1 MRIWLL
7 IACLLTAIAPAG
19 AQSPDP
25 LLRQALAGAN
35 RTPAFVARDTA
46 RHPQEELGFFGIT
59 PHSVVIEV
67 WPAGGYWTEFLA
79 PYLRDQGK
87 YYAAVP
93 PPGPNPSAKAV
104 PAFWQKL
111 AGDPKS
117 YGKAGLTIFGLD
129 HYDMLP
135 PQPGTADLVVTFR
148 NYHDWMRDG
157 WADQALAG
165 FFRVL
170 KPGGILGIEDHR
182 GSSDRPQ
189 DPKAGTGYVRQ
200 DYMIEKAKQAGF
212 ELVASSEINAN
223 PKDTHDWPEGVW
235 TLPPTFRMGDVDRAK
250 YAAIGEGDNFVLKF
264 RKPMK

>member
-1 MRIWLL
+1 MRVLLL
-7 IACLLTAIAPAG
+7 IAFLAAALAPAR
-19 AQSPDP
+19 AQTPDP
-25 LLRQALAGAN
+25 LLRQALAGAH
-35 RTPAFVARDTA
+35 RTPSFVARDAA
-46 RHPQEELGFFGIT
+46 RHPAEELAFFGIT
-59 PHSVVIEV
+59 AASVVIEI
-67 WPAGGYWTEFLA
+67 WPASGYWTEFLA
-79 PYLRDQGK
+79 PYLRDRGA

-111 AGDPKS
+111 AEDPQS
-117 YGKAGLTIFGLD
+117 YGKAGLTIFGKD

-135 PQPGTADLVVTFR
+135 PLPGTADLVVTFR

-170 KPGGILGIEDHR
+170 KPGGVLGIEDHR
-182 GSSDRPQ
+182 GRTDKPQ
-189 DPKAGTGYVRQ
+189 DAKAGDGYVRQ

-212 ELVASSEINAN
+212 ELVAESEVNAN
-223 PKDTHDWPEGVW
+223 PKDTKNWPEGVW
-235 TLPPTFRMGDVDRAK
+235 TLPPTFRLGDVDRAK

-264 RKPMK
+264 RKPAR